1 LLKTRVE
8 RLPQLH
14 VHYYANLKSHKYV
27 HKQKRTKR
35 MYDGD
40 DGTGNQSSSN
50 KNRKRKNTFAP
61 LMN

>member
-1 LLKTRVE
+1 
-8 RLPQLH
+8 
-14 VHYYANLKSHKYV
+14 
-27 HKQKRTKR
+27 